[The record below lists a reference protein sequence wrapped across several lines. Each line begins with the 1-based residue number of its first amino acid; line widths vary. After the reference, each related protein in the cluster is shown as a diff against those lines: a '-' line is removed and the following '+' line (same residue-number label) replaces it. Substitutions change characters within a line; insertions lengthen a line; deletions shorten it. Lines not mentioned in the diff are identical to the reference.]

1 MARGGLAGTKACT
14 CRRGQA
20 AGEDTFAGDRAG
32 QQTAASVGGFKG
44 IEKPLFMLPLSG
56 VSPSLLM
63 AVLQCSQRVLE
74 KGVKQANLL
83 AHKTSETFSAT
94 WGYEAKGQDACG
106 RIIF

>member
-1 MARGGLAGTKACT
+1 MVYPYSEVVFSSKKEALTHVTTQMKLENIVLSERTQSQKA
-14 CRRGQA
+14 
-20 AGEDTFAGDRAG
+20 
-32 QQTAASVGGFKG
+32 
-44 IEKPLFMLPLSG
+44 
-56 VSPSLLM
+56 SLLM